1 MANRIAFLFLILTV
15 STSTVHSQNLAY
27 NKGEATQ
34 QKYAISFADQTQIVY
49 DGMDIKKIHQDFF
62 LSGDRAYYTGHY
74 TNASGRYMYSLKRF
88 MPSESEMK
96 FTDSFKMSP
105 YGLSTAIKYDKLNNE
120 QVKEFTALVNA
131 SALLYQ
137 TRGKFT
143 KAEEL
148 MLLSLKVRGERL
160 GRTSPEFINS
170 LHNLAVLKKNLGDY
184 TESERI
190 FSYVVPTLEKL
201 YSKNSQR
208 YVVALNNQAMLFAE
222 LGRTKKAI
230 AGLDAA
236 IKLSEGSL
244 YDNFIDA
251 ERIMTNRALLAQEQG
266 DPVLSSQLYQSALAG
281 MDRKGFENHPDY
293 NNILIYYGA
302 LLVITKDQ
310 NVLPFLEETIS
321 GIKRKY
327 GGKHPLLAKAI
338 LNKADYYLFQEDFES
353 AKVTFEKALEILQ
366 SAFGDEHKDVLN
378 TLNDIGICEWQLGN
392 MASAKQNL
400 DRSINGYLKQ
410 LEDLFVSM
418 SEAEKT
424 QFWQSLK
431 PNIDNYMAFAVDIAG
446 LYPEVLRSAYEL
458 QIRTKGILINSTTRT
473 RQTILNS
480 GNTELIEL
488 FNEYK
493 QTKSLLAIYYASTK
507 DDIAEDKINL
517 AELEADA
524 NQLEKELARLSSDFE
539 RSREVITSFTAAK
552 NMLKA
557 DESAIEI
564 VRIPRKFG
572 ENRGQVHYAAF
583 ILKPHYEEPK
593 LVLLTNGYELETK
606 YIKLYKNL
614 VRLKMEDQ
622 QSYNNYWAPIEDQLS
637 GISKVFVSV
646 DGVYNSINI
655 NTLLNPASEYL
666 IDQREYNLIPNTK
679 YMDEV
684 RNENLSFHADKE
696 AILIGYPEYG
706 NDEIFAPLPGTRDE
720 LIAINATLS
729 SENVQTQMYL
739 QTEATKSQMIEIES
753 PGILHI
759 ATHGFFL
766 PDLSNNEGMIMGVQV
781 SKAQNNPLL
790 RSGLLFTGAANI
802 YNEELSLNAGD
813 NGILNA
819 YEVMNMNLNNT
830 DLVIMSA
837 CETGTGEIINGEGV
851 YGLSR
856 SFQVAGSK
864 KIIMSLWKVNDAAT
878 KSLMT
883 SFYGYWMALGDPQIA
898 FRKAQQK
905 VKEAF
910 ESPYY
915 WGAFVM
921 MN

>member
-1 MANRIAFLFLILTV
+1 ML
-15 STSTVHSQNLAY
+15 SQGLAY

-34 QKYAISFADQTQIVY
+34 QKYAISFADQTQVVY

-74 TNASGRYMYSLKRF
+74 SNAGGRYMYALKGF
-88 MPSESEMK
+88 LPSESEMK
-96 FTDSFKMSP
+96 FTDSFKMTP
-105 YGLSTAIKYDKLNNE
+105 YGISKTVKYDKLYNE
-120 QVKEFTALVNA
+120 QIKQFTALVNA
-131 SALLYQ
+131 SALLYL
-137 TRGKFT
+137 TRGKFV
-143 KAEEL
+143 KSEEL
-148 MLLSLKVRGERL
+148 MMLGLKIRGDRL

-184 TESERI
+184 AESERI

-230 AGLDAA
+230 IGLDAA
-236 IKLSEGSL
+236 MQMSEGTL
-244 YDNFIDA
+244 YENFIDI
-251 ERIMTNRALLAQEQG
+251 ERIKTNRAILAQEQG
-266 DPVLSSQLYQSALAG
+266 DFDLADKLYRSAMSG
-281 MDRKGFENHPDY
+281 MEQKGFDKHPDY

-302 LLVITKDQ
+302 LLVVKNDQ
-310 NVLPFLEETIS
+310 NVLAFLEETIS
-321 GIKRKY
+321 GIQRKY

-338 LNKADYYLFQEDFES
+338 LSKANYYLNQEDFGE
-353 AKVTFEKALEILQ
+353 AKTAFEKALDILQ
-366 SAFGDEHKDVLN
+366 TAFGEEHKDVLN
-378 TLNDIGICEWQLGN
+378 TLNRIGICEWQLGQT
-392 MASAKQNL
+392 AAAKQNL
-400 DRSINGYLKQ
+400 DRSVNGYLAQ
-410 LEDLFVSM
+410 LESLFTTM

-424 QFWQSLK
+424 QFWRGLK
-431 PNIDNYMAFAVDIAG
+431 PNIDHYMAFAVDIADQ
-446 LYPEVLRSAYEL
+446 YPEVLKSAYEL
-458 QIRTKGILINSTTRT
+458 QVRTKGILINSTTRT
-473 RQTILNS
+473 RQNILNS
-480 GNTELIEL
+480 ENQELISL
-488 FNEYK
+488 FNEFK
-493 QTKSLLAIYYASTK
+493 QTKNLLAIYYGSTK
-507 DDIAEDKINL
+507 EDIAEDKINL
-517 AELEADA
+517 AELETKA
-524 NQLEKELARLSSDFE
+524 NELEKELAKLSSEFDQ
-539 RSREVITSFTAAK
+539 SRVKALSFSTAK
-552 NMLKA
+552 DMLKV
-557 DESAIEI
+557 DEAALEI
-564 VRIPRKFG
+564 VRIPRRFG
-572 ENRGQVHYAAF
+572 TSRGQVHYAAF
-583 ILKPHYEEPK
+583 IFKSNFDEPQ
-593 LVLLTNGYELETK
+593 LVLLTNGHELETK

-614 VRLKMEDQ
+614 IRLKMEDQ
-622 QSYNNYWAPIEDQLS
+622 NSYSNYWAPIEELLS
-637 GISKVFVSV
+637 GISKVYVSV

-655 NTLLNPASEYL
+655 NTLLNPQGEYL
-666 IDQREYNLIPNTK
+666 IDRREYSMLPNTK
-679 YMDEV
+679 YINEV
-684 RNENLSFHADKE
+684 RSENLSFHPDKK
-696 AILIGYPEYG
+696 AVLIGYPDYG

-720 LIAINATLS
+720 LQAIASTLS
-729 SENVQTQMYL
+729 QENVATRLYL
-739 QTEATKSQMIEIES
+739 QNEATKSNIARIKN

-766 PDLSNNEGMIMGVQV
+766 PDVSNENGMVMGVQV

-802 YNEELSLNAGD
+802 YNEELSLNAED

-878 KSLMT
+878 KELMT
-883 SFYGYWMALGDPQIA
+883 SFYSYWMALGDPQIA

-905 VKEAF
+905 VKSEF
-910 ESPYY
+910 QDPYY